1 MINRSFLRWWWLG
14 MVMFGIA
21 AAFDQAAAAG
31 SRDSAYRIDTG
42 GISQPLTSVAG
53 DPARGREVF
62 LDSDKGNCLACHQAP
77 LAESDAPGTLG
88 PDLSGVGQR
97 WSVAAL
103 RLRLVDG
110 RRLADDGR
118 SVMPAF
124 YSLDNLT
131 QVAKPY
137 QGKTILSAQEIE
149 DVIALLQSF

>member
-21 AAFDQAAAAG
+21 AAFDQTAAG